1 MNPSLAPALDQ
12 SCPFEHVEMAGYGRK
27 RDAKRPGQ
35 SGYAPFAA
43 PGKALH
49 DAAAGRVGES
59 RKHIRHLL
67 SIVNHGVKY
76 NLRSSPVKR
85 IVNDAVKYL
94 RERTIGSRPGAA
106 PPNPKLSRRAGLT
119 KAAASRPSA
128 SLRTRRTPNLKFVDR
143 RYGNRLVAGAVN
155 HIYGVGKQ
163 SRDRVERLNRA
174 GGAAGEIDDNR
185 FGANTGN
192 PAGEQG
198 TRG

>member
-12 SCPFEHVEMAGYGRK
+12 SRPFEHVEMAGYGRK

-94 RERTIGSRPGAA
+94 RERTIGSQPGAA
-106 PPNPKLSRRAGLT
+106 PPNPKPSRRAGLT
-119 KAAASRPSA
+119 KAAASRLFRFAQDKAHSKFEICRPA
-128 SLRTRRTPNLKFVDR
+128 LREPLSGGRREPHLR
-143 RYGNRLVAGAVN
+143 RGEAIPR
-155 HIYGVGKQ
+155 
-163 SRDRVERLNRA
+163 SR
-174 GGAAGEIDDNR
+174 
-185 FGANTGN
+185 
-192 PAGEQG
+192 
-198 TRG
+198 